1 MQRNSRSYDKY
12 MKLFLKLTDK
22 VIRQNLR
29 QLVLFTLL
37 YRLVA
42 GIFYIKTVNGILKF
56 SLNMAG
62 YSYLTIGNLRAFL
75 LRPVTI
81 FAVVFILFFWNG
93 IFAHRNRS
101 HDNGVPFFC
110 LCKKD

>member
-42 GIFYIKTVNGILKF
+42 GIFYIKTV
-56 SLNMAG
+56 M
-62 YSYLTIGNLRAFL
+62 
-75 LRPVTI
+75 
-81 FAVVFILFFWNG
+81 VF
-93 IFAHRNRS
+93 
-101 HDNGVPFFC
+101 
-110 LCKKD
+110 